1 MENIWPA
8 KEKKTEKEKEE
19 NVWRRKMLGLWRRR
33 KLEKEKNESV
43 LGRDILMH
51 RGEEQKKQKVC
62 KSVGEGRCHDG
73 HTHTHRRNYTG
84 RARIKD

>member
-19 NVWRRKMLGLWRRR
+19 NVWRRR

-73 HTHTHRRNYTG
+73 HTYTHRRNYTG